1 MANPSTSNPARD
13 DLKQMGLLNGP
24 TPDGTS
30 SVLDRNLR
38 LKSEA
43 LAGLLKGLRRQ
54 SAKGVGTLEDFCRA
68 RLKIA
73 NKHDALVP
81 FNLWDTQR
89 KYFEKKNE
97 ARAKGYR
104 HFILLKYRRGGFT
117 TAEVAESY
125 RIVAEQPH
133 ARVVTLAQT
142 SEDTETIFEIATRYY
157 ENDPDHPYRKH
168 DNKRVLHFPV
178 IDTRLYARTAGG
190 RAPGRGAT
198 LRKAH
203 LTEVAFWM
211 QGPDQDRKV
220 RHAIGSMMQSA
231 STGEIVAESTP
242 NGANH
247 FKTMYEDAKAGRS
260 SFFPIF
266 LPWFVD
272 TNNRVPITPEQRTEI
287 LDTITD
293 AEQALIDTHGID
305 LEMVAFRR
313 AKQLELGPMF
323 RQEYPE
329 NDIDCFLV
337 TGHGYFNAD
346 LIADG
351 VRAVNRWRALH
362 KADLYYEDLPGG
374 YYIQWAPPRKG
385 RRYIMASDGS
395 EGTDAGDPNGAIVI
409 DSEDGSQVAA
419 FHGQFTPTEHAKLG
433 IALGRKFNN
442 ALWAVERENFGNSII
457 LVAQQQGYTRLYYAE
472 DNKCGWS
479 TSAVTRP
486 IGLETLR
493 NWLVAQKGLGFDG
506 LRDLHFLSECNTFKK
521 QRSGKYEADSGAHD
535 DAVMKTMIALEVRRR
550 VGSGPSATTVNRSQ

>member
-1 MANPSTSNPARD
+1 MANAQTSSPLRNDLST
-13 DLKQMGLLNGP
+13 LGLLNGN

-30 SVLDRNLR
+30 SVLDQHRR
-38 LKSEA
+38 MESEA
-43 LAGLLKGLRRQ
+43 LSGLLKGLRRKRTPGPA
-54 SAKGVGTLEDFCRA
+54 SLEDFCRE

-73 NKHDALVP
+73 DKHDALIP
-81 FNLWDTQR
+81 FNLWPTQQH
-89 KYFEKKNE
+89 YFKKKAE
-97 ARAKGYR
+97 GRAKGFR

-117 TAEVAESY
+117 TAELAESY

-142 SEDTETIFEIATRYY
+142 SEDTETIFEIATRFY
-157 ENDPDHPYRKH
+157 ENDPTPPYRKNE
-168 DNKRVLHFPV
+168 NKRVLHFPV

-190 RAPGRGAT
+190 KAPGRGAT

-231 STGEIVAESTP
+231 STGEIIAESTP

-247 FKTMYEDAKAGRS
+247 FKTMYEQAKKGLS

-266 LPWFVD
+266 LPWYVD
-272 TNNRVPITPEQRTEI
+272 TYNRKRLTDDGITEI
-287 LDTITD
+287 RDTITD
-293 AEQALIDTHGID
+293 AEQALIDAHGVTFEQI
-305 LEMVAFRR
+305 AFRR
-313 AKQLELGPMF
+313 EKQLELGPMF

-346 LIADG
+346 LIADA

-362 KADLYYEDLPGG
+362 PADMYYEDLPGG
-374 YYIQWAPPRKG
+374 YYIQWSRPKKG
-385 RRYIMASDGS
+385 HRYVMASDCS
-395 EGTDAGDPNGAIVI
+395 EGTDAGDPNGAKVI
-409 DSEDGSQVAA
+409 DVADGSEVAA
-419 FHGQFTPTEHAKLG
+419 FHGQFTPTEHAKLA
-433 IALGRKFNN
+433 IEVGRKFNG
-442 ALWAVERENFGNSII
+442 ALWAVERENFGNSV
-457 LVAQQQGYTRLYYAE
+457 LLLAQQNGYAPLYHAE
-472 DNKCGWS
+472 DGKPGWS
-479 TSAVTRP
+479 TNAITRP

-493 NWLVAQKGLGFDG
+493 NWLVAQRAVNFEG
-506 LRDLHFLSECNTFKK
+506 LRDLHLLSECTTFKK

-550 VGSGPSATTVNRSQ
+550 IGSGPSATIIKR